1 MDNMD
6 LLLKDAFEEM
16 VTEEYENRPLDYP
29 KYRFSLKF
37 RIKMHRMIRQIGAE

>member
-16 VTEEYENRPLDYP
+16 VTQEYENRFWIIQSIAFL
-29 KYRFSLKF
+29 
-37 RIKMHRMIRQIGAE
+37 